1 MNWLKVS
8 SIGLLFLFA
17 VNLQAEENY
26 VVPAMVNIP
35 AGKFIMGSEKKAA
48 WQLTYSPEH
57 AVNIK
62 AFRLSKYELTVREF
76 RKFVQDTHYKTK
88 SECWRHQKGTREIEM
103 VEGSWDLPKY
113 APSDFHPVMC
123 VGMDDALAY
132 MDWLSKKTGNTYRFA
147 SEAEWEYA
155 ARAGSKDDYFFG
167 NDPKKLCKY
176 GNVFDQSGERAFE
189 RDVGLDWTGVKCDD
203 HAEYTSVVGM
213 YKPNAF
219 GLFDM
224 IGNVGELLA
233 DCQHFDFKGAPS
245 DGSAW
250 TTDCSV
256 SQVTYEGK
264 VYTMNPMFIHRGGSY
279 GDDGVG
285 SRIFVRGH
293 TGDNNSSSLGEGIRL
308 AQSIPE
314 EKATPVPA
322 NHLENTNS
330 FLKDLSLAQKQ
341 FRSK

>member
-1 MNWLKVS
+1 MNWLKAS

-26 VVPAMVNIP
+26 VVPPMVAIP

-48 WQLTYSPEH
+48 WHLLYSPEH

-76 RKFVQDTHYKTK
+76 RKFVEDTNFKTK
-88 SECWRHQKGTREIEM
+88 SECWRHKQGTREIES
-103 VEGSWDLPKY
+103 VAGSWDLPKY

-132 MDWLSKKTGNTYRFA
+132 MAWLSKKTGNTFRFA

-176 GNVFDQSGERAFE
+176 GNVLDQSGERAFE
-189 RDVGLDWTGVKCDD
+189 RDVGLDWTGVNCDD
-203 HAEYTSVVGM
+203 KAEYTSIVGM

-224 IGNVGELLA
+224 IGNVGELLK
-233 DCQHFDFKGAPS
+233 DCEHFDFKGAPA

-250 TTDCSV
+250 TTDCAV
-256 SQVTYEGK
+256 SQVTHEGK
-264 VYTMNPMFIHRGGSY
+264 VYTMGPMFIHRGGSY
-279 GDDGVG
+279 GSDGVA

-308 AQSIPE
+308 AQDSVE
-314 EKATPVPA
+314 EKAPA
-322 NHLENTNS
+322 IHLENTNS
-330 FLKDLSLAQKQ
+330 FLQELSVAQKKS
-341 FRSK
+341 RNP